1 MNGTRHPADH
11 SLNKGFKVSRPTGY
25 YSFQDC
31 DPAGLLFPLQ
41 FAVDLAFAEAHFLGN
56 AFHGLALVEFLLLHQ
71 VVDAGSGV
79 LLFDGGLTLL
89 LRLADEQGDF
99 AANLRA
105 RLEFGE
111 GLGGFEAQ
119 ELFVEF
125 GDLAGN
131 DDVALGSKDVD

>member
-1 MNGTRHPADH
+1 MADPGWFTF
-11 SLNKGFKVSRPTGY
+11 L
-25 YSFQDC
+25 
-31 DPAGLLFPLQ
+31 
-41 FAVDLAFAEAHFLGN
+41 FAVCGRPAFAEAHFLGD

-111 GLGGFEAQ
+111 GLGGFR
-119 ELFVEF
+119 
-125 GDLAGN
+125 GAGTLRG
-131 DDVALGSKDVD
+131 VW